1 VINKE
6 YNPDMLAAA
15 MAKQEGFKYQPDE
28 AIFWKQGRSM
38 ERDFLFT
45 TTQFITVE
53 MLDKIQEEMRPDETL
68 LICCKAYQPECENRH
83 TAITIKKIPSLLLHK
98 CEFGK
103 DDYSLKIVQLPSD
116 DSEENPEEE
125 PFEVEIKTSKSVTKP
140 EQPSL
145 FD

>member
-1 VINKE
+1 
-6 YNPDMLAAA
+6 L
-15 MAKQEGFKYQPDE
+15 
-28 AIFWKQGRSM
+28 